1 MTHFKHLLTLLLAVT
16 CLQMSA
22 RALPNDDGDQPTIT
36 FMSGTTT
43 LSDKQKV
50 PNGTLIQLQ
59 ASNFPEDAVF
69 SYLIGTQPATADEFN
84 TQSSKKDKKNNGF
97 IGYSPLVY
105 QHGIPVFAS
114 YNPSTSSTSLHQI
127 VLSVQVSKPG
137 TDKNEVYPDIYT
149 LTLNIDGTTTTVAP
163 PLLRLRL
170 IQKTG
175 KTKTRT
181 PTPYLLFQNRP

>member
-22 RALPNDDGDQPTIT
+22 RALPNDDGTTPTIT

-43 LSDKQKV
+43 LSDNQTV

-59 ASNFPEDAVF
+59 ASNFPEDAAF
-69 SYLIGTQPATADEFN
+69 SYLIGTQAAAAKDFKSASTA
-84 TQSSKKDKKNNGF
+84 QKDGF
-97 IGYSPLVY
+97 TINKGKSLVY

-114 YNPSTSSTSLHQI
+114 YTSSQSI
-127 VLSVQVSKPG
+127 VLSVKVSKPG
-137 TDKNEVYPDIYT
+137 TTYSSYDGYSDIYT
-149 LTLNIDGTTTTVAP
+149 LTLNIDGTTATVAP

-170 IQKTG
+170 TEQTIAEA
-175 KTKTRT
+175 TRT
-181 PTPYLLFQNRP
+181 PTPYLLFQNRL

>member
-22 RALPNDDGDQPTIT
+22 RALPNDDGDQPSIT
-36 FMSGTTT
+36 FMSGITT
-43 LSDKQKV
+43 LSNGQTV

-59 ASNFPEDAVF
+59 ASNFPEDAAF
-69 SYLIGTQPATADEFN
+69 SYLIGTTEATADDF
-84 TQSSKKDKKNNGF
+84 SSTKTAKKDGFTINNAK
-97 IGYSPLVY
+97 PLVY

-163 PLLRLRL
+163 H
-170 IQKTG
+170 
-175 KTKTRT
+175 
-181 PTPYLLFQNRP
+181 YCA

>member
-22 RALPNDDGDQPTIT
+22 RALPNDDGDQPSIT

-43 LSDKQKV
+43 LSDNQKV

-59 ASNFPEDAVF
+59 AKNFPEDAAF
-69 SYLIGTQPATADEFN
+69 SYLIGTQAATVDDFSDATTATDDGFI
-84 TQSSKKDKKNNGF
+84 NNGK
-97 IGYSPLVY
+97 SLVY

-114 YNPSTSSTSLHQI
+114 YTDSQPI
-127 VLSVQVSKPG
+127 WLSVQVSKPK
-137 TDKNEVYPDIYT
+137 TQKDKNGKDKTTYSPYDGYSDIYT

-163 PLLRLRL
+163 PH
-170 IQKTG
+170 
-175 KTKTRT
+175 
-181 PTPYLLFQNRP
+181 YCA